1 MRRLRYYP
9 VIVASLAVMAVVLV
23 APASAQHFEDG
34 STKVCGAL
42 IGGQVNCA
50 LSIKIQDD
58 IDGGVF
64 EGDDIIV
71 TLGPGTTGATYA
83 SATFDDGCGGAAVT
97 VDDAT
102 HLSVDPTISPVDDCT
117 IVVEEVL
124 NATAT
129 GQVCQTLDNEANDP
143 PVTICADILP
153 GPTDAEADCKKGA
166 WEDWGVFKNQ
176 GDCVSYIATK
186 GRNGPAG
193 A

>member
-42 IGGQVNCA
+42 IGGQVNCT

-71 TLGPGTTGATYA
+71 TLGPGATGATYA
-83 SATFDDGCGGAAVT
+83 SATADDGCGGAAVT

-102 HLSVDPTISPVDDCT
+102 HLSVDPTVSPVDDCT
-117 IVVEEVL
+117 IVVEEAL
-124 NATAT
+124 NAAAS
-129 GQVCQTLDNEANDP
+129 GEVCQTLDNEANDP

>member
-42 IGGQVNCA
+42 IGGQVNCT

-83 SATFDDGCGGAAVT
+83 SATFDVGCGGAAVT

-102 HLSVDPTISPVDDCT
+102 HLSVNPTISPVDDCT

-124 NATAT
+124 NATAA
-129 GQVCQTLDNEANDP
+129 GEVCQTLDNLANDP

>member
-58 IDGGVF
+58 LDGGVF

-71 TLGPGTTGATYA
+71 TLVPGTTGATYA
-83 SATFDDGCGGAAVT
+83 SAAFDSGCGGAGVT

-102 HLSVDPTISPVDDCT
+102 HLSVRPTISPVDDCT

-124 NATAT
+124 NATAS
-129 GQVCQTLDNEANDP
+129 GEVCQTLDNDANDP

-166 WEDWGVFKNQ
+166 WEAWGVFKNQ

>member
-23 APASAQHFEDG
+23 APASAQHFADG

-42 IGGQVNCA
+42 IGGQVDCT

-58 IDGGVF
+58 LDGGVF

-83 SATFDDGCGGAAVT
+83 SATFDVGCGGAAVT
-97 VDDAT
+97 RDDAT

-124 NATAT
+124 DATAS
-129 GQVCQTLDNEANDP
+129 GQVCQTLDNDANDP

-176 GDCVSYIATK
+176 GDCVSYIATN
-186 GRNGPAG
+186 GRNAPAG